1 MTLSRKGA
9 KSRTHGRKLRSTG
22 TKARTR
28 VGRVHEPRTELEK
41 KLEAHARELE
51 KKLDARTRERDE
63 NRDRAGPLDVA
74 TMRDIGARREY
85 QDYAPSARVSA
96 SAARRLHCIADS
108 ARCGL
113 PR

>member
-1 MTLSRKGA
+1 M
-9 KSRTHGRKLRSTG
+9 
-22 TKARTR
+22 
-28 VGRVHEPRTELEK
+28 
-41 KLEAHARELE
+41 AHALRTFRAAGLPDAVLRFADATLRWG
-51 KKLDARTRERDE
+51 LDARTREQDE
-63 NRDRAGPLDVA
+63 DRDRAGPLDVA

-85 QDYAPSARVSA
+85 QDYAASARVSA